1 MADVIWQKSMHEYY
15 QIKDAVSS
23 LLNADNYK
31 EKTENT
37 EVDYCGSIQTIFV
50 SGEKRVLLGWDGEEG
65 FGYAEVWENGDWRM
79 LPTKVLEDS
88 SANFKVAIEK
98 LCSNIRGYL

>member
-1 MADVIWQKSMHEYY
+1 MHEYY
-15 QIKDAVSS
+15 NIKNAVSS
-23 LLNADNYK
+23 LKELADFV
-31 EKTENT
+31 EESENT
-37 EVDYCGSIQTIFV
+37 EVDYCGSIQTILV
-50 SGEKRVLLGWDGEEG
+50 SGPKRVLLGWDGEEG
-65 FGYAEVWENGDWRM
+65 FGYAEVWENGVWRM